1 MLVPLTASLYAA
13 GTLTNPESILVDV
26 GTGYYIEVKEQY
38 TNVPYTYLA
47 VAVMFLVRKTSKYGR
62 VLWGLDLCNLT

>member
-26 GTGYYIEVKEQY
+26 GTGYYIEVKEQC
-38 TNVPYTYLA
+38 TNVP
-47 VAVMFLVRKTSKYGR
+47 RH
-62 VLWGLDLCNLT
+62 WQ

>member
-38 TNVPYTYLA
+38 TNVPYLA
-47 VAVMFLVRKTSKYGR
+47 VAVMLLVRKTSKSGR
-62 VLWGLDLCNLT
+62 ILWGLDLCNLT